1 MPYLGIF
8 ELEFKNGMSCL
19 KSAPSYLSKDEFLS
33 HTLNFGIG
41 STFSKC
47 PGPTFSE
54 GRGLDLMIS
63 EI

>member
-19 KSAPSYLSKDEFLS
+19 KSAPSNLSKDEFLS
-33 HTLNFGIG
+33 HTLNFGTG

-54 GRGLDLMIS
+54 GLGLDLIKS